1 MTFEQSLARLEAIVE
16 ELDGDDL
23 ALDQALQLFEEGVER
38 LRAASALLASAEASV
53 KLLVEQADGALSLE
67 PFRG

>member
-1 MTFEQSLARLEAIVE
+1 MTFEESLARLEAIVDA
-16 ELDGDDL
+16 LDGDDL
-23 ALDQALQLFEEGVER
+23 ALDDALRLFEEGVER
-38 LRAASALLASAEASV
+38 LRTATALLATAEAQV